1 MRLAAPDDVSSA
13 SESQGRHRG
22 GRGRL
27 AWRVLFMLFAV
38 AVIALIFQRAR
49 ELDWAAVRTALG
61 EYGAMTIIVATIAA
75 LGAHVAAACYDLIG
89 RRIVGHG
96 IAAQNVLL
104 INAVAFP
111 FSLNLGALVGG
122 WGFRVRLYSRF
133 GLSLRPVLEIIA
145 LAIVTNWSGYV
156 LIAGLLLTFWP
167 LPLPPQWAFDPL
179 WQRVLGIALLAAVGA
194 YLVACV
200 LATRH
205 GWRLRVRGVVM
216 HLPPLPLG
224 LLQLALSSTN
234 WLLMSAALYV
244 LLPGQVPFVHV
255 ATVMLIC
262 AVAGAALHVPGSL
275 GVLEMGVLEL
285 LPTDS
290 EPAPTLAAV
299 LAFRALYYIL
309 PFVLGVIA
317 YAALEWRA
325 HRRTRRPKRV
335 LQAERRQSG
344 NSQDRHR
351 AGARSH
357 ARHGI

>member
-1 MRLAAPDDVSSA
+1 
-13 SESQGRHRG
+13 
-22 GRGRL
+22 
-27 AWRVLFMLFAV
+27 MLFAV
-38 AVIALIFQRAR
+38 AVVVLIFQRAR

-61 EYGAMTIIVATIAA
+61 DYGAVPIIGATVAA
-75 LGAHVAAACYDLIG
+75 LGGHAVAACYDLLG

-111 FSLNLGALVGG
+111 FSLNLGALIGG

-133 GLSLRPVLEIIA
+133 GLALRPVLEIIA

-156 LIAGLLLTFWP
+156 LIAGVLLTFWP
-167 LPLPPQWAFDPL
+167 LPLPPQWAFDPI
-179 WQRVLGIALLAAVGA
+179 WQRALGITLLAAVGV
-194 YLVACV
+194 YLVVCM
-200 LATRH
+200 LAPARD
-205 GWRLRVRGVVM
+205 WRLRVRGVAM
-216 HLPPLPLG
+216 HLPALPLA
-224 LLQLALSSTN
+224 LLQLALSSTS

-255 ATVMLIC
+255 AAVMLIC

-285 LPTDS
+285 LPTDAP
-290 EPAPTLAAV
+290 PAATLAAV

-325 HRRTRRPKRV
+325 HRRVRQPKRV
-335 LQAERRQSG
+335 LQAQPPQSG
-344 NSQDRHR
+344 NSQDRRR
-351 AGARSH
+351 ASARGH
-357 ARHGI
+357 AGHGI